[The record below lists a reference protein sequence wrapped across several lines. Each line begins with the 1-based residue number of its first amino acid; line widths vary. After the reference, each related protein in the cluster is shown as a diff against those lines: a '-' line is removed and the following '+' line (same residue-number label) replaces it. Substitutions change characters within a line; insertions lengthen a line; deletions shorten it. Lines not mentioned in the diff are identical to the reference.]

1 MSLDQS
7 LLSRARALVD
17 ALHGV
22 PLSSVDTLDS
32 LAPSA
37 VLTAL
42 DVLGDLARTV
52 DSLGSVLSA
61 HVAHRVQT
69 DAAFRIEAL
78 GRETGGRPA
87 SELLRDR
94 TMLDPDVLRDW
105 QTVGD
110 GIAPRVSLQGEVL
123 PARHEAVSAAVL
135 SGGIGARSAA
145 IIVRGLD
152 AVAPF
157 ADHAT
162 LSEVEHALVQCAGAV
177 TNRQL
182 ARLLRDLPDRFDVAG
197 AEGREERL
205 RARASV
211 TLRELPSGLTRLIA
225 DLHPEAAGLVRAALD
240 AHTAPRRQPAFQLL
254 EGGRDGAVDG
264 SASAGYSMNADDSAN
279 AGGIDTASGDRCGDP
294 RHDPAVADLR
304 PLAQK
309 RVDALETMART
320 FLAQDRG
327 SLAGTAVTMLV
338 TVPLETLE
346 SGTGTAHIAGVDE
359 PISAGTARRL
369 AAEAE
374 IIPVMLGTDSEVLDL
389 GRSARLFT
397 EAQRR
402 AMAARD
408 GGCIWPGCD
417 VPPAWCEAAH
427 LTPWLFAGPTDLANG
442 ALLCAHH
449 HRRFD
454 HEGWALRRDDGVP
467 HLVPPPWL
475 DPRQRPR
482 RAGRFTLAA

>member
-7 LLSRARALVD
+7 LLSRAHALVD
-17 ALHGV
+17 ALGGV
-22 PLSSVDTLDS
+22 HLFSVDDLDS
-32 LAPSA
+32 APPSA
-37 VLTAL
+37 VLAAI
-42 DVLGDLARTV
+42 DALGDLVRAV
-52 DSLGSVLSA
+52 DSLGAVLSA
-61 HVAHRVQT
+61 HVTHRVQT
-69 DAAFRIEAL
+69 DAAFRVEAL

-110 GIAPRVSLQGEVL
+110 GIAPRTSLQGELL
-123 PARHEAVSAAVL
+123 PARHETVSAAVL
-135 SGGIGARSAA
+135 AGGITARAAA

-157 ADHAT
+157 ADHDS
-162 LSEVEHALVQCAGAV
+162 LSGVEQALVECAGVV

-182 ARLLRDLPDRFDVAG
+182 GRLLRDLPDRFHLAG

-211 TLRELPSGLTRLIA
+211 TLRELPSGLTRLVA

-240 AHTAPRRQPAFQLL
+240 AHTAPRRRPTFELV
-254 EGGRDGAVDG
+254 EGGASSTEGDAADGG
-264 SASAGYSMNADDSAN
+264 
-279 AGGIDTASGDRCGDP
+279 
-294 RHDPAVADLR
+294 HDAAVADLR
-304 PLAQK
+304 PLAQQ
-309 RVDALETMART
+309 RVDALESMARS

-346 SGTGTAHIAGVDE
+346 SGLGTARIAGVDE
-359 PISAGTARRL
+359 PICAGTARRL

-374 IIPVMLGTDSEVLDL
+374 LIPVVLGTESEVLDL
-389 GRSARLFT
+389 GRSTRLFT

-427 LTPWLFAGPTDLANG
+427 LTAWLFAGRTDLDNG

-454 HEGWALRRDDGVP
+454 HEGWTLRRDDGVP
-467 HLVPPPWL
+467 HLIPPPWL
-475 DPRQRPR
+475 DPRRRPR

>member
-7 LLSRARALVD
+7 LLTSAHALVD
-17 ALHGV
+17 ALGV
-22 PLSSVDTLDS
+22 TVSSVDALD
-32 LAPSA
+32 AAPPSA
-37 VLTAL
+37 VLSAI
-42 DVLGDLARTV
+42 DSLGDLARII
-52 DSLGSVLSA
+52 DSLGAVLSA
-61 HVAHRVQT
+61 HVTHRVQT
-69 DAAFRIEAL
+69 DAAFRLEAL

-87 SELLRDR
+87 SDLFRDR

-105 QTVGD
+105 QTIGD
-110 GIAPRVSLQGEVL
+110 GIAPRVSLQGEPL
-123 PARHEAVSAAVL
+123 PCRHEAVSAAVL
-135 SGGIGARSAA
+135 AGELGARAGA

-152 AVAPF
+152 TVAPF
-157 ADHAT
+157 ADLDT
-162 LSEVEHALVQCAGAV
+162 LEALEGTLVGCAGTV

-182 ARLLRDLPDRFDVAG
+182 ARILRELPDRFDVAG
-197 AEGREERL
+197 ADDREERL

-240 AHTAPRRQPAFQLL
+240 AHTAPRRQPTFQAS
-254 EGGRDGAVDG
+254 DAGATC
-264 SASAGYSMNADDSAN
+264 ADDEHS
-279 AGGIDTASGDRCGDP
+279 TCHERCAD
-294 RHDPAVADLR
+294 HQHDADPAGDSALADVR

-309 RVDALETMART
+309 RVDALANMARS

-338 TVPLETLE
+338 TVALETLE
-346 SGTGTAHIAGVDE
+346 SGTGTANIAGVDE
-359 PISAGTARRL
+359 PICAGTARRL

-374 IIPVMLGTDSEVLDL
+374 IIPVVLGTGSEVLDL
-389 GRSARLFT
+389 GRSTRLFT

-427 LTPWLFAGPTDLANG
+427 LMAWMFAGPTDLDNG

-454 HEGWALRRDDGVP
+454 HEGWSLRRDDGVP
-467 HLVPPPWL
+467 SLIPPPWL